1 LLLSQDLKKVQ
12 PWNQAAARCV
22 WKKEQETDA
31 GGWQVDAWR
40 AGTIQVHSAA
50 SSFRPHS
57 SFVRQ
62 KVAAL
67 SSLREASV
75 APSRKSKR
83 FWIWLAAAVVVVVA
97 LLGIGAARLTRGSGI
112 DLNKLAKVTRADVA
126 RSVVATGKIQPI
138 TKVEVKSKAS
148 GIVEKLYVDINNQV
162 HKGQQLA
169 QLDQQE
175 IVAQVE
181 AQRAQLA
188 AAEANVSTYQANIE
202 QDKVNAAAP
211 DLPMYKATL
220 DRNLEMQKLGIVSRQ
235 ALDDAN
241 KDYLAAL
248 TRRDSAKAQIGVD
261 AARLKQARAQVL
273 QAQASLKQLEEQL
286 SYTTIVAPMDGVI
299 LSRDVEIGD
308 AVSSILVLGST
319 ATLVMTEGDINQVY
333 VQGKVDEADIAHV
346 YMSQPARIKVESFR
360 DRVFNGKV
368 TKIAPLGVEKDNVTT
383 FEVRVSIDNP
393 GGELKANMTANAE
406 IILDEHKGVLTV
418 PESAVIY
425 DSQKKATV
433 EVPDKKQK
441 EGKRKVPV
449 TVGLSNGSVTEILSG
464 LKEGD
469 SVVLQQ

>member
-1 LLLSQDLKKVQ
+1 M
-12 PWNQAAARCV
+12 AA
-22 WKKEQETDA
+22 
-31 GGWQVDAWR
+31 
-40 AGTIQVHSAA
+40 
-50 SSFRPHS
+50 
-57 SFVRQ
+57 
-62 KVAAL
+62 
-67 SSLREASV
+67 
-75 APSRKSKR
+75 SRKSKR
-83 FWIWLAAAVVVVVA
+83 FWIWLGAGVLLAVVLLAIGVA
-97 LLGIGAARLTRGSGI
+97 RLAKGAAIDPNRLARVTRG
-112 DLNKLAKVTRADVA
+112 DVA
-126 RSVVATGKIQPI
+126 RSVVATGQIQPI

-148 GIVEKLYVDINNQV
+148 GIVEKLFADINNRV
-162 HKGQQLA
+162 SKGQPLA

-175 IVAQVE
+175 ILAQVQ

-188 AAEANVSTYQANIE
+188 AAQANVSTCQANIE

-211 DLPMYKATL
+211 DLLMYRATL
-220 DRNLEMQKLGIVSRQ
+220 DRNLEMQKLGVVSRQ
-235 ALDDAN
+235 ALDDAR

-248 TRRDSAKAQIGVD
+248 TRRDSYQAQIGVD
-261 AARLKQARAQVL
+261 AAKLRQARAQVL
-273 QAQASLKQLEEQL
+273 ESQASLKQLEEQL
-286 SYTTIVAPMDGVI
+286 GYTTIVAPMDGVI

-346 YMSQPARIKVESFR
+346 YMAQPARIKVESFR
-360 DRVFNGKV
+360 DRFFYGKV
-368 TKIAPLGVEKDNVTT
+368 TKIAPMGVQKDNVTT
-383 FEVRVSIDNP
+383 FEVRVSINNP

-425 DSQKKATV
+425 DSQKKAAV
-433 EVPDKKQK
+433 EIPDRKQK

-469 SVVLQQ
+469 QVVLQQ

>member
-1 LLLSQDLKKVQ
+1 MRSSGALVRAAVIHEYFT
-12 PWNQAAARCV
+12 PW
-22 WKKEQETDA
+22 E
-31 GGWQVDAWR
+31 
-40 AGTIQVHSAA
+40 
-50 SSFRPHS
+50 
-57 SFVRQ
+57 
-62 KVAAL
+62 VAVTA
-67 SSLREASV
+67 
-75 APSRKSKR
+75 SRKRSKR
-83 FWIWLAAAVVVVVA
+83 FWIWLGAGGLFVVV
-97 LLGIGAARLTRGSGI
+97 LLGIGLARLARGSSI
-112 DLNKLAKVTRADVA
+112 DPNRLAKVTRGDVA
-126 RSVVATGKIQPI
+126 KSVVATGKIQPI

-148 GIVEKLYVDINNQV
+148 GIVEKLLVDINYQV
-162 HKGQQLA
+162 HKGQELA

-175 IVAQVE
+175 IMAQVE

-188 AAEANVSTYQANIE
+188 SAEANVGTFQANVD

-220 DRNLEMQKLGIVSRQ
+220 DRNSEMQKEGIVSHQ

-261 AARLKQARAQVL
+261 TAKLKQARAQVL

-299 LSRDVEIGD
+299 LSRDVEMGD

-319 ATLVMTEGDINQVY
+319 ATLVMTEGDIREVY

-346 YMSQPARIKVESFR
+346 YMNQPARIKVESFR

-368 TKIAPLGVEKDNVTT
+368 TKISPMGVEKDNVTT

-406 IILDEHKGVLTV
+406 ILLDEHKGVLTV
-418 PESAVIY
+418 PENAVIY
-425 DSQKKATV
+425 DNQRKATV
-433 EVPDKKQK
+433 EIPDKKQK
-441 EGKRKVPV
+441 EGKKKVPV

-469 SVVLQQ
+469 QVVLQQ

>member
-1 LLLSQDLKKVQ
+1 MERNGAGLRKLKQRTSAVR
-12 PWNQAAARCV
+12 WCR
-22 WKKEQETDA
+22 
-31 GGWQVDAWR
+31 R
-40 AGTIQVHSAA
+40 AIA
-50 SSFRPHS
+50 SVYLRLGQL
-57 SFVRQ
+57 R
-62 KVAAL
+62 L
-67 SSLREASV
+67 SSRTGEVLVV
-75 APSRKSKR
+75 ASRKSKR
-83 FWIWLAAAVVVVVA
+83 FWIWLGVIVVLVLAGVGFG
-97 LLGIGAARLTRGSGI
+97 LARLVNGASI
-112 DLNKLAKVTRADVA
+112 DPNRIAKVTRGDVG
-126 RSVVATGKIQPI
+126 RSVIATGKIQPI

-148 GIVEKLYVDINNQV
+148 GIVEKLYVDINNKV
-162 HKGQQLA
+162 TKGQPLA

-175 IVAQVE
+175 ILAQVD

-188 AAEANVSTYQANIE
+188 SAEANVTSFDANIE

-220 DRNLEMQKLGIVSRQ
+220 DRNQEMKKEGLVSQQ
-235 ALDDAN
+235 ALDDTN

-261 AARLKQARAQVL
+261 TAKLKQAKAQVL
-273 QAQASLKQLEEQL
+273 QNQASLKQLEEQL

-346 YMSQPARIKVESFR
+346 YMGQPARIKVESFR
-360 DRVFNGKV
+360 DRFFTGKV

-406 IILDEHKGVLTV
+406 ILLDEHKGVLTV
-418 PESAVIY
+418 PEGAVSY
-425 DSQKKATV
+425 DNQKNATV
-433 EVPDKKQK
+433 QLPDRKQK
-441 EGKRKVPV
+441 DGYRTVPV
-449 TVGLSNGSVTEILSG
+449 KVGLSNGSMTEIVSG
-464 LKEGD
+464 LKEGQQ
-469 SVVLQQ
+469 VVLSQ